1 MLHGPVEEAVTAA
14 PASAKVAEVRA
25 PPRLPL
31 ASHET
36 GRAVDT
42 GVASA
47 EQALEQG
54 AFNRLRVYRVAM
66 LSWCVLGIV
75 ITTVMPGRANDRAAC
90 WVSVGIFVAS
100 YILRDQTGSP
110 TQRINKMFP
119 VAIVQAIGAL
129 GLMVGLGLSSP
140 FNALIVI
147 ALFLYALSAPRRH
160 SRTAFA
166 ILAGS
171 YGVLSVLV
179 LAGVLSGTG
188 LLAPLPLPFGTQLA
202 NALWVEGTYATG
214 FAVGLIARRDS
225 ARLVAELE
233 RVVRSVAHR
242 EALLREAREE
252 LARVAK
258 VGGRGPF
265 SSVDLGDYHLGEVI
279 GRGGMGEVYAATRRD
294 GGGEAAIKLLRRD
307 VLSQPDLVR
316 RFEREAR
323 IVESIRS
330 PHIVAVYDVG
340 GAEAALP
347 YIAME
352 RLRGEDLVAIV
363 RARGALS
370 LEETSSLVRQ
380 VCEGL
385 QVAHQAGIVHR
396 DLKPANLFY
405 AEADGPHAGTTGPLL
420 ASERAS
426 ARCWKILDFGVS
438 KLLESPDATLTTNQV
453 LGTPHYMS
461 PEQAARRP
469 VDGRTDLYGV
479 AAIVYRVLTGKLAFP
494 KSDVNEVIR
503 SVLDDMPEDPR
514 ALAEMPED
522 VASWLRIALAKQPDD
537 RFANARD
544 MAEAFEAATRGEL
557 SPARRAQARSLLN
570 TQAWGTRRSVAAPP
584 EGATKFG

>member
-1 MLHGPVEEAVTAA
+1 MLRGPLDEAITAA
-14 PASAKVAEVRA
+14 PASAKGPIG
-25 PPRLPL
+25 PPRPPL
-31 ASHET
+31 VSHET
-36 GRAVDT
+36 GRALDT

-54 AFNRLRVYRVAM
+54 AFNRLRVYRIAM
-66 LSWCVLGIV
+66 LSWCVFGVV
-75 ITTVMPGRANDRAAC
+75 IATLMPGRPRDRAAC
-90 WVSVGIFVAS
+90 WISVGIFVAS
-100 YILRDQTGSP
+100 YLLRDETGSP
-110 TQRINKMFP
+110 RERIKKMFP
-119 VAIVQAIGAL
+119 VAVVQTIGGL
-129 GLMVGLGLSSP
+129 GVTVGLGLASP
-140 FNALIVI
+140 FNALVVI

-160 SRTAFA
+160 SRVAFA
-166 ILAGS
+166 LLAGS
-171 YGVLSVLV
+171 YALLSVLV

-214 FAVGLIARRDS
+214 FAVGLIAQRDS

-265 SSVDLGDYHLGEVI
+265 SSVDLGAYHLGDVI
-279 GRGGMGEVYAATRRD
+279 GRGGMGEVYAATRHD
-294 GGGEAAIKLLRRD
+294 GAGEAAVKLLRRD

-330 PHIVAVYDVG
+330 PHIVAVYEIG
-340 GAEAALP
+340 GEDSALP

-363 RARGALS
+363 RARGALTVD
-370 LEETSSLVRQ
+370 ETVRLVRE

-385 QVAHQAGIVHR
+385 RVAHLSGIVHR
-396 DLKPANLFY
+396 DLKPANLFQ
-405 AEADGPHAGTTGPLL
+405 AEIDGGT
-420 ASERAS
+420 
-426 ARCWKILDFGVS
+426 RCWKILDFGVS
-438 KLLESPDATLTTNQV
+438 KLLESADATLTTNQV

-469 VDGRTDLYGV
+469 VDARTDLYGL
-479 AAIVYRVLTGKLAFP
+479 AAIAYRVLTGKLAFP

-503 SVLDDMPEDPR
+503 AVLDDMPEDPR
-514 ALAEMPED
+514 ALARLPED
-522 VASWLRIALAKQPDD
+522 VALWLRVALAKQPDD
-537 RFANARD
+537 RFADALE
-544 MAEAFEAATRGEL
+544 MAAAFEAAARGDL
-557 SPARRAQARSLLN
+557 SAPLRARARSLLHE
-570 TQAWGTRRSVAAPP
+570 QGWGTRRSAAAPP
-584 EGATKFG
+584 EGATRFG

>member
-14 PASAKVAEVRA
+14 PVSTKGVRS

-31 ASHET
+31 ASHDT
-36 GRAVDT
+36 GRSLDT

-66 LSWCVLGIV
+66 LSWCVLGII
-75 ITTVMPGRANDRAAC
+75 ITTIMPGRASDRAAC

-100 YILRDQTGSP
+100 YILRDQSGTP
-110 TQRINKMFP
+110 TERINKMFP

-171 YGVLSVLV
+171 YGILSVLV
-179 LAGVLSGTG
+179 LTGVLSGTG

-323 IVESIRS
+323 IVESMRS

-340 GAEAALP
+340 GADAPLP
-347 YIAME
+347 FIAME

-370 LEETSSLVRQ
+370 LEETTSLVRQ
-380 VCEGL
+380 VCDGL
-385 QVAHQAGIVHR
+385 RVAHLSGIVHR

-405 AEADGPHAGTTGPLL
+405 AEADGAPHAGTTGPLL
-420 ASERAS
+420 ASERAA

-461 PEQAARRP
+461 PEQAARRS
-469 VDGRTDLYGV
+469 VDGRTDLYGL

-522 VASWLRIALAKQPDD
+522 VALWLRIALAKQPDD
-537 RFANARD
+537 RFPTALE
-544 MAEAFEAATRGEL
+544 MADAFALAARGEL
-557 SPARRAQARSLLN
+557 PPALRARARSLLHS
-570 TQAWGTRRSVAAPP
+570 QAWGTRRSVVAPP